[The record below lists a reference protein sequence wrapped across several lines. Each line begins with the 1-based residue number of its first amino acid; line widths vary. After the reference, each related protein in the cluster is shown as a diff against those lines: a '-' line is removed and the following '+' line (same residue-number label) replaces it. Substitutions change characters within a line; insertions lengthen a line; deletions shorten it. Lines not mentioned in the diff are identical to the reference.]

1 MLPVDGV
8 AGRPLLH
15 CDSPCAEGESGCV
28 VVPAA
33 TLRQICRDPTN
44 CRCDGPNITDIG
56 CANDNF
62 AGSWMLPSSPAGAG
76 TDTEKSP
83 TPTTVSGGGSLSYVY
98 AQGRRVSAFAP
109 HAAGF
114 DNLAKVRRVL
124 VTWCTIDGL
133 SWSQRWWGADDP
145 APPSQD
151 GRVAEQYGAVPFC
164 ADRSGDRTPQ
174 MGCRAVQ
181 TGRYDGS
188 PLLSFVMPYD
198 AIRQQ
203 FWMDLSYST
212 DGLTFSSVRSSMSRP
227 ARWAHA
233 SAPFQAVYLLPA
245 C

>member
-15 CDSPCAEGESGCV
+15 CDSPCAGGESGCV
-28 VVPAA
+28 VVPTA

-62 AGSWMLPSSPAGAG
+62 AGSWILPSGPADAG
-76 TDTEKSP
+76 TDTKTSP
-83 TPTTVSGGGSLSYVY
+83 TRTANGRGTISYVY

-124 VTWCTIDGL
+124 VTWSTTDGL
-133 SWSQRWWGADDP
+133 SWSQRWWGAGDP
-145 APPSQD
+145 APPYQD

-164 ADRSGDRTPQ
+164 ADGSGDRTPR
-174 MGCRAVQ
+174 MGCRAAQ

-212 DGLTFSSVRSSMSRP
+212 NGLTFSPVRPRP
-227 ARWAHA
+227 RR
-233 SAPFQAVYLLPA
+233 PVGLIL
-245 C
+245 